1 MLGPQSRVSSKRCTI
16 GVWSFALVGKKLNH
30 AEVRSAIKELAE
42 TGTDLISLQV
52 YEAYLGKLCYRSRRY
67 PDFVLVEQA
76 DTTRAM
82 YEACVENGIRIWLHC
97 DERAAPYGSALQ
109 KHFADCSERN
119 AQGELCPMWDGV
131 LFCLHS
137 RYRNFLKDVYQ
148 EALELFPE
156 VEGVV
161 VVDEGGFVVGNEGYC
176 TRCLTKFRQ
185 KYGLDP
191 PLDPDWLDLEGRWW
205 QFIRERLA
213 WWTEYVDFLAKAC
226 KEVRPDVHTAVML
239 NPHGLEQPSL
249 AGVDWWEI
257 ARLNSVDS
265 IGTAFH
271 FRHEHHPVAVARAA
285 AFVTQIA
292 RRAGKSA
299 FLKLA
304 AHREISHKDLLFSAY
319 HSAAGGVD
327 TILFVNLETL
337 VSAPGTQIALGTICT
352 RIRDVRLHSCEQSP
366 ASYAGLWFSQSE
378 FYTYWGD
385 LATGYNA
392 EHMGLFQAAAL
403 NSLPVQFVFDEDL
416 ERSLS
421 QDLRVLVF
429 VVPTEITSTQ
439 VQMLQRFVSAGH
451 GIVGVAVN
459 MNSPSASVRRLLTD
473 LFRCRYQGL
482 TGPITCIRYPDH
494 SKMFTTEL
502 PTDDLPVYQSP
513 TKGGAFNYFSGR
525 GTLRQG
531 YKRPAL
537 VLLPGS
543 RPVASLVDDDGV
555 TWPGVVVAHHGKG
568 RVVLLAEPLGTMVSN
583 LAEHATGLDSH
594 WLRWGKEAGR
604 VLADCFSWAA
614 ATPPPIT
621 VSSLRGNISSHMSR
635 QDGAIR
641 VRMVNN
647 DYFQADR
654 VTVKASLQ
662 YYSDKKP
669 TALGFDSVNVTKDN
683 GHITLEG
690 WISPADA
697 VTVEFSEPL

>member
-1 MLGPQSRVSSKRCTI
+1 
-16 GVWSFALVGKKLNH
+16 
-30 AEVRSAIKELAE
+30 
-42 TGTDLISLQV
+42 
-52 YEAYLGKLCYRSRRY
+52 
-67 PDFVLVEQA
+67 
-76 DTTRAM
+76 
-82 YEACVENGIRIWLHC
+82 
-97 DERAAPYGSALQ
+97 
-109 KHFADCSERN
+109 
-119 AQGELCPMWDGV
+119 MWDGV

-137 RYRNFLKDVYQ
+137 RYRDFLKDVYQ

-161 VVDEGGFVVGNEGYC
+161 LVDEGGFVVGNEGYC

-191 PLDPDWLDLEGRWW
+191 PLEPDWLDLEGPWW

-226 KEVRPDVHTAVML
+226 KEVRLDVHTAVML
-239 NPHGLEQPSL
+239 NPLGLEQPSL

-304 AHREISHKDLLFSAY
+304 AHREISHKDLLFSSY

-337 VSAPGTQIALGTICT
+337 VSAPDTRIAFGTICT

-385 LATGYNA
+385 LATSYNA

-416 ERSLS
+416 ERGLS

-459 MNSPSASVRRLLTD
+459 MNSPSASVHRLLAD

-482 TGPITCIRYPDH
+482 TGPITSIRYPDH

-525 GTLRQG
+525 ETLRQG
-531 YKRPAL
+531 YKRPSL

-604 VLADCFSWAA
+604 VLANCVSWAA
-614 ATPPPIT
+614 ATPPQLRFPLSEVI
-621 VSSLRGNISSHMSR
+621 SLLTCR
-635 QDGAIR
+635 
-641 VRMVNN
+641 
-647 DYFQADR
+647 
-654 VTVKASLQ
+654 
-662 YYSDKKP
+662 DKM
-669 TALGFDSVNVTKDN
+669 
-683 GHITLEG
+683 
-690 WISPADA
+690 
-697 VTVEFSEPL
+697 EPFE